1 MGKITAVAAKLL
13 APKWHSAGRVV
24 GSDPFFLGWIRT
36 KASEKNQYLGVA
48 AVVVCKRRWRRRRR
62 KLKRKCG
69 TLETCSAMT
78 RGGDVNV
85 TALLLILPR
94 TCCCCPGDRYPSL
107 QNGRRPGLCNM
118 PLPQGPY
125 LPKELLYCREVLS
138 TYKGDLGRRNKS
150 LRDLS

>member
-1 MGKITAVAAKLL
+1 MGKITAAAAKLL

-48 AVVVCKRRWRRRRR
+48 AVVVVCKRRWRRRRRRRRRR

-69 TLETCSAMT
+69 TLETCSTMT

-107 QNGRRPGLCNM
+107 QNGRRPGLRNM
-118 PLPQGPY
+118 PLPQGPC
-125 LPKELLYCREVLS
+125 LPKELL
-138 TYKGDLGRRNKS
+138 
-150 LRDLS
+150 